1 MAKKSDGSD
10 RSDGSVG
17 SNQSDRLD
25 RSDGSDQSKHPDHPD
40 YQMLRPHGGYRNL
53 RSFQTAEIIFDATI
67 AFCDRFVNPRS
78 RTVDQMVQSARS
90 GRQNIAEGSRAA
102 ATSGETEIRLVNVA
116 RSSLDELL
124 LDYEDYLRHR
134 NLPQWDKD
142 SPQALAVRAVGKGQA
157 PDIRSYAPWL
167 QHTDPAVIANCL
179 ICLIHQANYLLDNQV
194 RSLEQRFI
202 QEGGYREQ
210 LGAARREERRKQ
222 AASDRTDPSVPA
234 CPRCGQPMVRRT
246 AKTGPHAGSKF
257 WGCSTY
263 PNCKGTR
270 AIVESDRS
278 D

>member
-1 MAKKSDGSD
+1 
-10 RSDGSVG
+10 
-17 SNQSDRLD
+17 
-25 RSDGSDQSKHPDHPD
+25 
-40 YQMLRPHGGYRNL
+40 MLRPHGGYRNL

-222 AASDRTDPSVPA
+222 AASDRPERSDPTVPA

-246 AKTGPHAGSKF
+246 AKTGPRAGSQF
-257 WGCSTY
+257 WGCSKF
-263 PNCKGTR
+263 PDCKGTR
-270 AIVESDRS
+270 AVVESDRS
-278 D
+278 DGSVRSD